1 MDERLARI
9 LLLYADN
16 NMNVQAT
23 ANQLFFHRNSILY
36 HLNTIYN
43 RTGKNPRNFYD
54 LCELVPMAKS
64 VIKQAE
70 QELQLFIKQRGDSC
84 NGEQER

>member
-1 MDERLARI
+1 
-9 LLLYADN
+9 
-16 NMNVQAT
+16 MNVQAT
-23 ANQLFFHRNSILY
+23 ATQLYFHRNSVLY
-36 HLNTIYN
+36 HLNTVYK

-54 LCELVPMAKS
+54 LCELVPLARD

-70 QELQLFIKQRGDSC
+70 HDLALFSNRRGDLC